1 MTRTAR
7 VAVARRFGPPTVI
20 TLEDHPLPP
29 LPPQGVRVAV
39 RANGQN
45 PVDARRRAGTFGG
58 QPPLLFGTE
67 FAGVVLESNDPH
79 WVPGDEVI
87 GWGSMGAAAD
97 AVITDG
103 SRIARKPAELSWEV
117 AGGISGAGQTA
128 LTALGALGLSAGDTI
143 VVHGASGGVGTALVQ
158 LARERGL
165 RVIGTAGA
173 ANQDYLRELGAIPV
187 IYGDG
192 LAERIGAA
200 ADGHPIAASIDLAGT
215 QEAGDIAVAVRKVG
229 GKAITLVPETMSSH
243 GLQLVQ
249 VRHSA
254 TQLAELL
261 GAATS
266 GKLVLPVEVLPLTE
280 IVEAHRRMDAKH
292 SRGKLVLDN
301 SDNPLLP

>member
-1 MTRTAR
+1 MPRTAR
-7 VAVARRFGPPTVI
+7 VAVARSFGPPSVI
-20 TLEDHPLPP
+20 TLEEHPLPA
-29 LPPQGVRVAV
+29 LPPRGVRVAV

-67 FAGVVLESNDPH
+67 FSGVVWESNDPN
-79 WVPGDEVI
+79 WAPGDEVI
-87 GWGSMGAAAD
+87 GWGAMGAAAD
-97 AVITDG
+97 AVITEGD
-103 SRIARKPAELSWEV
+103 RLVRKPAELSWEV

-128 LTALGALGLSAGDTI
+128 LTALNALDLTPGDTI
-143 VVHGASGGVGTALVQ
+143 IVHGASGGVGTALVQ
-158 LARERGL
+158 LARTRGL

-173 ANQDYLRELGAIPV
+173 ANQDYVRVLGAIPV

-200 ADGHPIAASIDLAGT
+200 ADGQSIAASIDLAGSP
-215 QEAGDIAVAVRKVG
+215 EAGDVAVALLRVG

-254 TQLAELL
+254 DQLAEILD
-261 GAATS
+261 AATN
-266 GKLVLPVEVLPLTE
+266 GRLLLPVQVLPLTE

-292 SRGKLVLDN
+292 SRGKLVLEN
-301 SDNPLLP
+301 SANPLLA